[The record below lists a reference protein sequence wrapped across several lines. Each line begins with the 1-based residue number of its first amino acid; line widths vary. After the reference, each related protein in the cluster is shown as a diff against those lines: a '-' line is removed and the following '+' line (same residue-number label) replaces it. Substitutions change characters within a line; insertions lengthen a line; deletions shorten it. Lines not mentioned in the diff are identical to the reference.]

1 MVISVTVTPMAADS
15 MGLRVFTEARAFTE
29 DPAFMPSQERAP
41 VRSAA
46 LIMAAMSEASL
57 PAGRRVLEV
66 APMEVVSTGA
76 EADAIG
82 NQIYQAV
89 EVIENLRME
98 GNTMLRR
105 ILILVQ
111 LESQKFFRFG
121 VSVLFALSL
130 GFSPAPTFAQES
142 GQRTFS
148 SAEDASRALFD
159 AMQAQDEQAPLSIL
173 GPAAKDILS
182 SGDPDEDLNSRVGFV
197 VKYQEMHRFVTE
209 ANGSVSLIVGAEN
222 WPFPIPLVNNHG
234 AWFFD
239 TAAGKDEIL
248 FRRIGKNELAAIDAI
263 RELGAA
269 QNQYFAHPP
278 VNLPNQFAQKLVSD
292 EGRHNGLY
300 WHGASDEFDSPINP
314 LIAYARQNLPT
325 DQVGEH
331 VPFNGYMFRILTS
344 QGPHAP
350 GGAKNYIVDGMM
362 SKGFAFVA
370 YPVEYRSSGV
380 MTFIV
385 DASGTIYEKDLGTDT
400 TKLARA
406 MTSFDPDSTWH
417 KVE

>member
-1 MVISVTVTPMAADS
+1 MLHVTSIFVQP
-15 MGLRVFTEARAFTE
+15 
-29 DPAFMPSQERAP
+29 ERKNF
-41 VRSAA
+41 VRFA
-46 LIMAAMSEASL
+46 
-57 PAGRRVLEV
+57 
-66 APMEVVSTGA
+66 
-76 EADAIG
+76 
-82 NQIYQAV
+82 
-89 EVIENLRME
+89 
-98 GNTMLRR
+98 
-105 ILILVQ
+105 
-111 LESQKFFRFG
+111 

-130 GFSPAPTFAQES
+130 GFSSAPTFAQEA

-148 SAEDASRALFD
+148 SAEDASRALFN
-159 AMQAQDEQAPLSIL
+159 AMKGEDQQASLSIL
-173 GPAAKDILS
+173 GPAGKEVLS
-182 SGDPDEDLNSRVGFV
+182 SGDREEDLDARVSFV
-197 VKYQEMHRFVTE
+197 VKYQEMHRLVTE
-209 ANGSVSLIVGAEN
+209 ANGTASLMVGAEN

-234 AWFFD
+234 TWFFD

-248 FRRIGKNELAAIDAI
+248 FRRIGKNELAAVDAC

-278 VNLPNQFAQKLVSD
+278 ANLPNQFAQKLVSD

-350 GGAKNYIVDGMM
+350 GGAKNYIVDGTM
-362 SKGFAFVA
+362 SRGFAFVA
-370 YPVEYRSSGV
+370 YPVEHRSSGV

-385 DASGTIYEKDLGTDT
+385 DESGTIFEKDLGPNT
-400 TKLARA
+400 TKIAQA
-406 MTSFDPDSTWH
+406 MTVYDPDSSWH
-417 KVE
+417 RVE